1 MPIVR
6 EAECPRSTE
15 GGPAAESSAST
26 GAQTREQLLAA
37 LKTCGW
43 NKAEVARRLGLNRAT
58 VWRKMKQW
66 GIPLDGPKG
75 EV

>member
-1 MPIVR
+1 M
-6 EAECPRSTE
+6 
-15 GGPAAESSAST
+15 
-26 GAQTREQLLAA
+26 

-66 GIPLDGPKG
+66 GIPLDDPKSQD
-75 EV
+75 